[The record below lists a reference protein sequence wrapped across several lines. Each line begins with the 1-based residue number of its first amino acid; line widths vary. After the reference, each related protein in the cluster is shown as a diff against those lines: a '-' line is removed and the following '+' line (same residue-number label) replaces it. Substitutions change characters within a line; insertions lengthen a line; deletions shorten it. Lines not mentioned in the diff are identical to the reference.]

1 MIRSG
6 GIVCSFAFAF
16 TFASSFAFAEK
27 YDDKLSFDHPAG
39 WKADAVNDIS
49 TENAVRLTAPA
60 GKQPLKW
67 ALVLMATKKVADG
80 DMETEAA
87 AWHAAH
93 VKNRSAWGMKS
104 EGGTPREITRVA
116 GKRAIRYR
124 DQVGSALGANEQTLT
139 CTLVSARLACVI
151 VAGERDARDGAD
163 ALVSQILSTLQTH
176 KR

>member
-1 MIRSG
+1 VTRSG
-6 GIVCSFAFAF
+6 GIVFALALA
-16 TFASSFAFAEK
+16 FASSLAFAEK
-27 YDDKLSFDHPAG
+27 YDDKVSFDHPAG
-39 WKADAVNDIS
+39 WKAEAVADIS

-104 EGGTPREITRVA
+104 EGGTPRELTRVA

-151 VAGERDARDGAD
+151 VAGSAESRDNAD
-163 ALVSQILSTLQTH
+163 ALISQILSTLQTH